1 MQVAEGPPLD
11 ADGFAESYTVE
22 GCSDPAHCGVFRRVD
37 AHCTTGSYDRCPGG
51 EHANGNS
58 DETKCDGAPVYQ
70 RVGEGGGVDG
80 GGPVLY
86 RYYGNGYTAWYVG
99 PSDALAD
106 CDGGGNYLQLGSNQ
120 GPTGGA
126 PTDPGYSAGDGW
138 TDWDANPYAHG
149 TISVS
154 AGSGGGGGGH

>member
-1 MQVAEGPPLD
+1 MQVELD

-22 GCSDPAHCGVFRRVD
+22 GCSNPAHCGVFRRVD
-37 AHCTTGSYDRCPGG
+37 AHCGSGYRCPGG
-51 EHANGNS
+51 ARANGNS

-86 RYYGNGYTAWYVG
+86 RVYNGGYTFWRVG
-99 PSDALAD
+99 PSDALAT
-106 CDGGGNYLQLGSNQ
+106 CVYGGSDYLSLGSNQ

-126 PTDPGYSAGDGW
+126 PTAPEYSAGDGSY
-138 TDWDANPYAHG
+138 DYDNNARG
-149 TISVS
+149 TISVT
-154 AGSGGGGGGH
+154 AGGGGGGGGGH